1 MAKPAEDLWTPLY
14 LGERIA
20 VLRRRRGLTQRRLA
34 AEVRAYGIAC
44 SDSILTRFEKWGSDD
59 PNARKPQ
66 FTHLWVIAEILGVRV
81 SDLGA
86 TEEEYPELALIR
98 MGLATPS
105 LLSGKGNGSSGEGR
119 FVLTYGG
126 RRRSDAVAVQ
136 PTLQSSLI
144 RGVPNNRATARAPGR
159 LPQVRPG

>member
-1 MAKPAEDLWTPLY
+1 MSESAVDLWIPLY
-14 LGERIA
+14 LGARIA
-20 VLRRRRGLTQRRLA
+20 AVRRRRGLQQKQLA
-34 AEVRAYGIAC
+34 AAVRGFGLTC
-44 SDSILTRFEKWGSDD
+44 SDSIMNRFERWGSGDR
-59 PNARKPQ
+59 NARKPS
-66 FTHLWVIAEILGVRV
+66 FAHLWVIAEVLGVKV

-86 TEEEYPELALIR
+86 TEDDYPELALIR
-98 MGLATPS
+98 RGLATPS